1 MPLTITSIVRIVD
14 VIEKEVEKPPVE
26 FITSASMPRTLGD
39 VVATENHY
47 VNKTFR
53 NVLSIEAFKELI
65 KHSLRVY
72 RLIRLTTS
80 YNNVTTR
87 YNNDFVMVT
96 TPIVNYDN
104 IESNFVKKLDD
115 NIAALSNREHYD
127 VISKLKSI
135 FEARE
140 VSVEEHVDEAN
151 KQCPFIVYDLE
162 KLFNNNQY
170 NEELLLPVSDWTIT
184 VMDLEGQYVYA
195 EKHHLAQ
202 HPKFDLRENITSM
215 YRIKCKFFKGTRV
228 LQITEVSLDTT
239 IDPYHK
245 TITVLGV

>member
-87 YNNDFVMVT
+87 YSNDFVMVT
-96 TPIVNYDN
+96 TPIVNYN
-104 IESNFVKKLDD
+104 NVESNFVKKLDD

>member
-26 FITSASMPRTLGD
+26 FITSASMPRTLGE

-65 KHSLRVY
+65 KQSLRVY
-72 RLIRLTTS
+72 RLIRLTT
-80 YNNVTTR
+80 R
-87 YNNDFVMVT
+87 YSNDFVMVT
-96 TPIVNYDN
+96 TPIVNYNN

-115 NIAALSNREHYD
+115 NIAALSNRKHYD

-151 KQCPFIVYDLE
+151 KQCPFIVDDLE

-170 NEELLLPVSDWTIT
+170 NEWLLRPVSNWTIT
-184 VMDLEGQYVYA
+184 VMDLEQY
-195 EKHHLAQ
+195 
-202 HPKFDLRENITSM
+202 PKFDLRENITSM

>member
-104 IESNFVKKLDD
+104 MESNFVKKLDD

-151 KQCPFIVYDLE
+151 KQCPFIVDDLE

>member
-72 RLIRLTTS
+72 RLIRLTT
-80 YNNVTTR
+80 R

-104 IESNFVKKLDD
+104 MESNFVKKLDD

>member
-1 MPLTITSIVRIVD
+1 MSLTITSIVRIVD

-151 KQCPFIVYDLE
+151 KQCPFIVDDLE

-215 YRIKCKFFKGTRV
+215 YRIRCKFFKGTRV

-245 TITVLGV
+245 MITVLGV

>member
-26 FITSASMPRTLGD
+26 FITSASMSRTLGD

>member
-104 IESNFVKKLDD
+104 MESNFVKKLDD